1 MHCVRGR
8 DNLTIPF
15 QQALGRLD
23 IAALDVHLHAK
34 LAHFL
39 VKVIKF
45 VCVLLRTLPP
55 EAFELF
61 LKALHLSFDHC
72 PHF

>member
-1 MHCVRGR
+1 MHCVRGS

-23 IAALDVHLHAK
+23 NAVLDFHLHAK
-34 LAHFL
+34 LAHFI
-39 VKVIKF
+39 VKVVEF
-45 VCVLLRTLPP
+45 VCVLLHTLLP

-61 LKALHLSFDHC
+61 LKAIHLSFDHC